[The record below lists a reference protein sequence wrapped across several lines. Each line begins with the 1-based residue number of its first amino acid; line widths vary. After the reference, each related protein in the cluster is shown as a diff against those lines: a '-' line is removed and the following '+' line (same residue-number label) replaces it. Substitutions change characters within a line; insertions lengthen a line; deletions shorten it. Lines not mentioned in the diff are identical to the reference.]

1 MDTTYGFWTLDI
13 GSWTA
18 YCWHFPA
25 LVVIFCPMDE
35 KKPPVRPARGA
46 RPVKRVGVIAKS
58 GHPQAARVVAE
69 LARDLSARGVA
80 VRLAE
85 DFPSFAGPGVECVP
99 RELVPSGVDLL
110 LVLGGDGTL
119 LSAAR
124 LVKDS
129 GVPLM
134 GVNLGTLGFLTEV
147 SLPEM
152 GEALEK
158 VLAGDFAVEERKRL
172 AASLIRGGRTI
183 AEYTVLNDVVVT
195 KGALARIID
204 LELFVDGGFVT
215 TYKADGIII
224 ATPTGSTAYSLSA
237 GGPLVE
243 PRLAL
248 TLITPICPHTLTNR
262 PLVVSGG
269 SKVEVVL
276 PGPSEKVFLTLDGQ
290 EGMPLAAGDRVEVR
304 PSPQDLRMVKTRGE
318 RFHDVLRAKLHWG
331 QR

>member
-1 MDTTYGFWTLDI
+1 MDRKTPSI
-13 GSWTA
+13 GTS
-18 YCWHFPA
+18 P
-25 LVVIFCPMDE
+25 
-35 KKPPVRPARGA
+35 GA
-46 RPVKRVGVIAKS
+46 GPVKKVGVIAKS
-58 GHPQAARVVAE
+58 GHPQAARVVGD

-80 VRLAE
+80 VRLSGE
-85 DFPSFAGPGVECVP
+85 YPSFAGPGVECVP
-99 RELVPSGVDLL
+99 RENVPAGVDLL

-124 LVKDS
+124 LVRDS
-129 GVPLM
+129 GVPLL

-147 SLPEM
+147 SLPELPD
-152 GEALEK
+152 ALAK

-172 AASLIRGGRTI
+172 DASLVRGGRII
-183 AEYTVLNDVVVT
+183 AEYTVLNDAVIT

-248 TLITPICPHTLTNR
+248 TIITPICPHTLTNR
-262 PLVVSGG
+262 PLVVAG
-269 SKVEVVL
+269 SSHVQVVL
-276 PGPSEKVFLTLDGQ
+276 PGPAEKVFLTLDGQ
-290 EGMPLAAGDRVEVR
+290 EGMPLAAGDRVDVR
-304 PSPQDLRMVKTRGE
+304 PSPHDLRMVRTRGE
-318 RFHDVLRAKLHWG
+318 RFHDVLREKLHWG